1 VGGAGESLNLGHRT
15 FINAALAALNGAPGT
30 GVPVPPAKRV
40 HGPLGAARRWPV
52 NDGKNGPGAS
62 EPPAEQALSD
72 PMFANLYLFRH
83 VHSHRLLAGP
93 LPCVS
98 GTSYD
103 GARYLLPLFALHEA
117 PVDAL
122 RERLAGH
129 DCFYPLAQHQVEA
142 LDAARFESTS
152 ARDDADYLYPA
163 EHFRHYR
170 GTALNKKRNLVTQL
184 LRAHEVTVDAYA
196 VACIDD
202 ALTVL
207 SGWMSAKAKASGE
220 ADEAA
225 CTEALQLAPTLGLQ
239 GFVHRVDGIPAG
251 FVLAQPLR
259 PGVWVMRFA
268 KGLDRFKGIYQHMFQ
283 HFCLTMP
290 GVQWLNFEQDMGVA
304 NFRRSKLSYQPSALI
319 PKYRVRLR

>member
-1 VGGAGESLNLGHRT
+1 MSGMGDAGEPLNLGHQA
-15 FINAALAALNGAPGT
+15 FIDAALAWVSDGKYGQGGT
-30 GVPVPPAKRV
+30 G
-40 HGPLGAARRWPV
+40 
-52 NDGKNGPGAS
+52 AS
-62 EPPAEQALSD
+62 GEQALSD

-83 VHSHRLLAGP
+83 VHSHRFLAGP

-98 GTSYD
+98 GTGYD
-103 GARYLLPLFALHEA
+103 GARYLLPLFELHAA
-117 PVDAL
+117 PVEAL

-129 DCFYPLAQHQVEA
+129 DCFYPLAQHQVGA
-142 LDAARFESTS
+142 LDVAIFEWTS

-163 EHFRHYR
+163 EQFRHYR

-184 LRAHEVTVDAYA
+184 LRAHEVTVEPYA
-196 VACIDD
+196 VANIDD
-202 ALTVL
+202 ALAVL
-207 SGWMSAKAKASGE
+207 ASWMSVKAKASGE

-239 GFVHRVDGIPAG
+239 GFVHRVDGMPAG
-251 FVLAQPLR
+251 FVLAQPMR
-259 PGVWVMRFA
+259 HGVWVMRFA

>member
-1 VGGAGESLNLGHRT
+1 MGDAGEPLNLGHRA
-15 FINAALAALNGAPGT
+15 FIEAALARVSDERDGQGGT
-30 GVPVPPAKRV
+30 G
-40 HGPLGAARRWPV
+40 
-52 NDGKNGPGAS
+52 AS
-62 EPPAEQALSD
+62 GELALSD
-72 PMFANLYLFRH
+72 PMFANLYLFRQ
-83 VHSHRLLAGP
+83 VHAHRFLPGP
-93 LPCVS
+93 LPCIS
-98 GTSYD
+98 GTGYD
-103 GARYLLPLFALHEA
+103 GARYLLPLFELHEA
-117 PVDAL
+117 PVEAL
-122 RERLAGH
+122 RDRLAGH

-142 LDAARFESTS
+142 LDATVFEWTS
-152 ARDDADYLYPA
+152 SRDDADYLYPA

-184 LRAHEVTVDAYA
+184 RRAHALTVEPYA
-196 VACIDD
+196 LTNIDD

-207 SGWMSAKAKASGE
+207 AGWMSARDKASGE
-220 ADEAA
+220 ADGAA
-225 CTEALQLAPTLGLQ
+225 CTEALQLAPLLGLQ
-239 GFVHRVDGIPAG
+239 GFVHRVDGMPAG